1 MQWKHSNV
9 QNCHLFFRG
18 GGLEGTTK
26 RIEGKSCTSAFFMT
40 RPSSNSNL
48 ITDMMMISNHFLYLL
63 TTLPNTTAYMFPC
76 LLVNTV
82 PITEAKQ
89 LEITFPQLKCL
100 AGCSQSESPP

>member
-1 MQWKHSNV
+1 MYKTAIYFSEEEVWREPPSESRGSLA
-9 QNCHLFFRG
+9 HLP
-18 GGLEGTTK
+18 
-26 RIEGKSCTSAFFMT
+26 FMT